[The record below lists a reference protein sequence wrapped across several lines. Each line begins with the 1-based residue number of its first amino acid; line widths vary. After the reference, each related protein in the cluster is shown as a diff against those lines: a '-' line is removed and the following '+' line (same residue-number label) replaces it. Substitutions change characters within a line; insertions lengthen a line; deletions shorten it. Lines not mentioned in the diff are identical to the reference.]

1 MLIYLQIIA
10 GIWIV
15 FMAFL
20 FIPAIWASTPV
31 ERVSIQYVKG
41 SIILAIIVVAIVV
54 LLSSYGSKTLMF
66 RIIPDSQLAG
76 ITGILLTFIGFGFST
91 WARLHLGKNWS
102 SMVEVKVGH
111 RLVRTG
117 PYRMVRNPMYTGFI
131 ISFVGAAVAFGQVLG
146 FVVLGIMIISIWGK
160 IKAEETI
167 LLEKFGEEYRQYKK
181 DVRAA
186 IIPWIV

>member
-20 FIPAIWASTPV
+20 FIPALWASTPV
-31 ERVSIQYVKG
+31 ERRSIQYVKW
-41 SIILAIIVVAIVV
+41 SIILALIVVAIVV
-54 LLSSYGSKTLMF
+54 FLSSYKSKTLIL

-76 ITGILLTFIGFGFST
+76 IIGIILTFIGLGFST

-117 PYRMVRNPMYTGFI
+117 PYRIVRNPMYTGFI
-131 ISFVGAAVAFGQVLG
+131 ISFVGAAIAFGQVLG
-146 FVVLGIMIISIWGK
+146 FIVLTIVFVSIWVK
-160 IKAEETI
+160 IKAEEKI
-167 LLEKFGEEYRQYKK
+167 LLEKFGVEYMQYKK

-186 IIPWIV
+186 IIPWVV